1 MAKRA
6 VQLVVISDVHLG
18 TYGCQAEALL
28 KYLRSIRPERMI
40 LNGDLLD
47 IWQFSKSYFPK
58 MHLNVIKEIIAMM
71 ESGVETYYITGN
83 HDEAMRKF
91 VDFHMG
97 NLHIVNK
104 ALLELDEKKAWFF
117 HGDVFDVTMQ
127 HSKWLAKLGANG
139 YASLILLN
147 RFVNFLLKL
156 IGRKKISLSKRIKQG
171 VKNAIKSKNNFE
183 QTAGD
188 IAIDKGYDYVV
199 CGHIHK
205 PEIKRISNHK
215 GEVTYLN
222 SGDWVENL
230 TALEYNQKQWKIYN
244 FNEDLLLAEM
254 QLSEDEV
261 KSYSNQSLFQEMLKE
276 FALL

>member
-1 MAKRA
+1 MVKRDL
-6 VQLVVISDVHLG
+6 QLVVISDVHLG

-28 KYLRSIRPERMI
+28 KYLRSIRPKQLI

-47 IWQFSKSYFPK
+47 IWQFSKSYFPA
-58 MHLNVIKEIIAMM
+58 MHLNVVKEIIRMM

-91 VDFHMG
+91 VEFHMG
-97 NLHIVNK
+97 NFHIVNK
-104 ALLELDEKKAWFF
+104 ALLELDGKKAWFF

-147 RFVNFLLKL
+147 KLVNSMLRVL
-156 IGRKKISLSKRIKQG
+156 GRKKISLSKRIKQG
-171 VKNAIKSKNNFE
+171 VKNAVKSKNNFE
-183 QTAGD
+183 QTAAD

-205 PEIKRISNHK
+205 PDMKRISNSK

-230 TALEYNQKQWKIYN
+230 TALEYNQGAWQMYH
-244 FNEDLLLAEM
+244 FNEDTH
-254 QLSEDEV
+254 LSELELDEDEV
-261 KSYSNQSLFQEMLKE
+261 KPYKNKTLFLEMIQE
-276 FALL
+276 FAML